1 MTVRNEKIIAVTLVL
16 LMLAGGLGFIPSL
29 ANAQDEELVLKV
41 GIIGDPE
48 NLNPILAWS
57 ELAWILIGLM
67 YEPLVRW
74 EMQDDGSWI
83 SAPGM
88 AESWEWADNGTQV
101 TFHLYEDATW
111 HDGTPFTAYDVNWT
125 LFTWTWLG
133 WWAASTTH
141 IDHNS
146 IVIIDDYTV
155 ALNFVEYGYLD
166 IPVWDPVPLSVDNV
180 TPNYHVRDLY
190 DDTPAEIAQ
199 DYFLKSIPYLP
210 MFPKHMWDPL
220 MWNDPVFGTEGS
232 ASGYILPNGTFISAP
247 YWDSFWYDQICWGVL
262 DPTWAEPRIGTGPF
276 VFDEWVPGEYL
287 RLTTNENYHKG
298 RANIDALE
306 FVIYST
312 IETMTQGVV
321 VGDIDVCQTSIT
333 YTELSQ
339 FGDDITV
346 MENDFMGIRVL
357 EINQYE
363 SYLNAS
369 QEYEG
374 RGAKHNALLE
384 DAVRKAIHQAVNKTR
399 LAEVAYLGTARAADS
414 SIHDT
419 LVWHNDNMV
428 EFTYGT
434 AAAMATLEGAGWEL
448 NADGV
453 WEKDMGGY
461 NETLSFTLKYE
472 SGDPISFTE
481 AQLAEEDLENAGF
494 DITTVPVEAT
504 TYIYDMTTGTWNFEL
519 TITFWTQ
526 LMDPNYYIW
535 YHRSDSGLNPV
546 DIQVPRIDEIFH
558 LQQTTQDFTARKAL
572 VDEFQQI
579 MYDESSVIP
588 LLYYKDVEIYRSD
601 RWTFIDDDYTSGVYG
616 LLNYFAFITVEEAE
630 ALPPPELPI
639 EMIAL
644 VGGAA
649 AVVILLAV
657 FYMKRR

>member
-1 MTVRNEKIIAVTLVL
+1 MRKHKLIAI
-16 LMLAGGLGFIPSL
+16 MLAFLMVAGTFGFVPGLTD
-29 ANAQDEELVLKV
+29 AQEEVVLKV

-74 EMQDDGSWI
+74 EQLDDGSWI
-83 SAPGM
+83 SSPGM
-88 AESWEWADNGTQV
+88 AESWEWAANGTQV
-101 TFHLYEDATW
+101 TFHLFQNATW
-111 HDGTPFTAYDVNWT
+111 HDGTPFTSEDVNWT

-141 IDHNS
+141 IDHEN
-146 IVIIDDYTV
+146 IVIIDDYTI
-155 ALNFVEYGYLD
+155 ALNFVDYGYPD
-166 IPVWDPVPLSVDNV
+166 IPVWDPIWDE
-180 TPNYHVRDLY
+180 TPYYHYRDLY
-190 DDTPAEIAQ
+190 NGTPTAIAQ

-210 MFPKHMWDPL
+210 IFPKHKWDPL
-220 MWNDPVFGTEGS
+220 MWNDPVYGTNS
-232 ASGYILPNGTFISAP
+232 PDYYGTYNTSDPYNWIPLS
-247 YWDSFWYDQICWGVL
+247 YWDAFWYDGICWGVL

-287 RLTTNENYHKG
+287 RLTTNEDYHKG

-312 IETMTQGVV
+312 VETMTQGVV
-321 VGDIDVCQTSIT
+321 AGDIDMCETSIT

-339 FGDDITV
+339 FGDEIAI

-384 DAVRKAIHQAVNKTR
+384 DDVRKAIHQAVNKTR
-399 LAEVAYLGTARAADS
+399 IAEIAYLGTARAADS
-414 SIHDT
+414 NIHDS
-419 LVWHNDNMV
+419 LIWHNDAMV

-434 AAAMATLEGAGWEL
+434 AAAMATLEGAGWQL
-448 NADGV
+448 NDDGV

-461 NETLSFTLKYE
+461 NETLSFTLKYV
-472 SGDPISFTE
+472 SGSPIAFVE

-504 TYIYDMTTGTWNFEL
+504 TIVSDLTTGTWNFEL
-519 TITFWTQ
+519 VIEFWTQ

-558 LQQTTQDFTARKAL
+558 LQQITQDFAERKAL

-601 RWTFIDDDYTSGVYG
+601 RWLFVDDYYTSGAYG
-616 LLNYFAFITVEEAE
+616 LLNYFAFITVEQVEATVPPPP
-630 ALPPPELPI
+630 ALPL

-649 AVVILLAV
+649 VVVVLIAV
-657 FYMKRR
+657 FYMKRK

>member
-1 MTVRNEKIIAVTLVL
+1 
-16 LMLAGGLGFIPSL
+16 
-29 ANAQDEELVLKV
+29 
-41 GIIGDPE
+41 
-48 NLNPILAWS
+48 
-57 ELAWILIGLM
+57 
-67 YEPLVRW
+67 
-74 EMQDDGSWI
+74 
-83 SAPGM
+83 
-88 AESWEWADNGTQV
+88 
-101 TFHLYEDATW
+101 
-111 HDGTPFTAYDVNWT
+111 
-125 LFTWTWLG
+125 
-133 WWAASTTH
+133 
-141 IDHNS
+141 
-146 IVIIDDYTV
+146 
-155 ALNFVEYGYLD
+155 
-166 IPVWDPVPLSVDNV
+166 
-180 TPNYHVRDLY
+180 
-190 DDTPAEIAQ
+190 
-199 DYFLKSIPYLP
+199 
-210 MFPKHMWDPL
+210 
-220 MWNDPVFGTEGS
+220 
-232 ASGYILPNGTFISAP
+232 
-247 YWDSFWYDQICWGVL
+247 
-262 DPTWAEPRIGTGPF
+262 
-276 VFDEWVPGEYL
+276 
-287 RLTTNENYHKG
+287 
-298 RANIDALE
+298 
-306 FVIYST
+306 
-312 IETMTQGVV
+312 
-321 VGDIDVCQTSIT
+321 
-333 YTELSQ
+333 
-339 FGDDITV
+339 
-346 MENDFMGIRVL
+346 
-357 EINQYE
+357 
-363 SYLNAS
+363 
-369 QEYEG
+369 
-374 RGAKHNALLE
+374 
-384 DAVRKAIHQAVNKTR
+384 
-399 LAEVAYLGTARAADS
+399 
-414 SIHDT
+414 
-419 LVWHNDNMV
+419 MV

-630 ALPPPELPI
+630 ALPPPPELPI